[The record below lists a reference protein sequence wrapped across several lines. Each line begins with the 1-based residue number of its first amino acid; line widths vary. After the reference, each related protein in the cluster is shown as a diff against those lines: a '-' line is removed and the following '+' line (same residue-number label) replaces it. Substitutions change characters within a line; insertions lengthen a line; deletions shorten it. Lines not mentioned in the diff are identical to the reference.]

1 MSPGPRWHHLYRW
14 IVSQASEFLSFE
26 TVYLITD
33 NRDLLASTV
42 NTIPGL
48 SHWPM
53 VAAWWKERIKYVGPY
68 GEHTTVVF
76 VPITTD
82 TGLERV
88 HPTWAG
94 TYILDACVY
103 LFPNTNF
110 ALIDSDCVPVT
121 LYEVQELWRSC
132 DDFAHA
138 AVPLAPDQT
147 PTSAIAPAH
156 KRARSVD
163 TGKATQQP
171 GPPAKLPKS
180 RSVENLLSTPLR
192 APFPGSADNLV
203 EEVDYGG
210 SEGQSPRSPV
220 QVGSVSGTSWPTAQP
235 SRTPGAARMTQNE
248 LKSHP
253 TKGVILVSE
262 AFTEIN
268 AGLVIILASGH
279 ASPITE
285 ADLADPTRD
294 PDELAAFIVKSY
306 HEHVEG
312 YLATTRPPQNTEE
325 AVSSGLLGSPLLGT
339 RTRAAA
345 DWCHAWSLL
354 GQWSGWVTFPVPE
367 ADVWPRHG
375 HLRGIL
381 DGYQGRQPNFHKW
394 ARPAYEQGALP
405 TLSLLPGDVTIR
417 VLPGDKIYQAME
429 IEPEFMRPAILHG
442 FGTSA
447 KKRLP
452 MRLGELAQYGWMP
465 LAAALFGTV
474 KWQPQWLHHNFLPV
488 IGLRVHAKV
497 PPPPLTDRQL
507 VALLGLW
514 ERGAHRGLQCRA
526 LVQAA
531 QLDFGLPTAFEALG
545 TWHMDIKG
553 YTFDIVHCAQQIY
566 TGTAASDSQA
576 SLDRPRKWAQW
587 VFSLEEVW
595 QEDVPMQDR
604 PLMVHC
610 SGLGGGL
617 LSPDHDWSFL
627 PKSCSNEGL
636 WAVPCND
643 WWLGAACH
651 STWID

>member
-1 MSPGPRWHHLYRW
+1 MSLLTRQQAVQSWTEPDPAVQFGELLDALEHYKDISTEYGLNVSVHHNWRFGDPHKKLAAPNGIEVSPGPRWHHLYHW

-76 VPITTD
+76 VPITSD

-147 PTSAIAPAH
+147 PTSPIAPAH

-171 GPPAKLPKS
+171 GPPAKLSKS

-220 QVGSVSGTSWPTAQP
+220 QVESVSGTSSPTAQP
-235 SRTPGAARMTQNE
+235 SRTPGAAMMTQNE

-253 TKGVILVSE
+253 TKGVILVGE

-285 ADLADPTRD
+285 ADSTRD
-294 PDELAAFIVKSY
+294 LMSLLLSLS
-306 HEHVEG
+306 G
-312 YLATTRPPQNTEE
+312 YL
-325 AVSSGLLGSPLLGT
+325 
-339 RTRAAA
+339 
-345 DWCHAWSLL
+345 
-354 GQWSGWVTFPVPE
+354 
-367 ADVWPRHG
+367 
-375 HLRGIL
+375 
-381 DGYQGRQPNFHKW
+381 
-394 ARPAYEQGALP
+394 
-405 TLSLLPGDVTIR
+405 
-417 VLPGDKIYQAME
+417 
-429 IEPEFMRPAILHG
+429 
-442 FGTSA
+442 
-447 KKRLP
+447 
-452 MRLGELAQYGWMP
+452 
-465 LAAALFGTV
+465 
-474 KWQPQWLHHNFLPV
+474 
-488 IGLRVHAKV
+488 
-497 PPPPLTDRQL
+497 
-507 VALLGLW
+507 
-514 ERGAHRGLQCRA
+514 
-526 LVQAA
+526 
-531 QLDFGLPTAFEALG
+531 
-545 TWHMDIKG
+545 
-553 YTFDIVHCAQQIY
+553 
-566 TGTAASDSQA
+566 
-576 SLDRPRKWAQW
+576 
-587 VFSLEEVW
+587 
-595 QEDVPMQDR
+595 
-604 PLMVHC
+604 
-610 SGLGGGL
+610 
-617 LSPDHDWSFL
+617 
-627 PKSCSNEGL
+627 
-636 WAVPCND
+636 
-643 WWLGAACH
+643 
-651 STWID
+651 

>member
-1 MSPGPRWHHLYRW
+1 MSLLTRQQAVQSWTEPDPAVQFGELLDALEHYKDISTEYGLNVSVHHNWRFGDPHKKLAAPNGIEVSPGPRWHHLYHW

-76 VPITTD
+76 VPITSD

-132 DDFAHA
+132 DDFAHSA
-138 AVPLAPDQT
+138 DPLAPDQT
-147 PTSAIAPAH
+147 PTSPIAPAH

-171 GPPAKLPKS
+171 GPPAKLSKS

-220 QVGSVSGTSWPTAQP
+220 QVESVSGTSSPTAQP
-235 SRTPGAARMTQNE
+235 SRTPGAAMMTQNE

-253 TKGVILVSE
+253 TKGVILVGE

-285 ADLADPTRD
+285 ADSTRD
-294 PDELAAFIVKSY
+294 LMSLLLSLS
-306 HEHVEG
+306 G
-312 YLATTRPPQNTEE
+312 YL
-325 AVSSGLLGSPLLGT
+325 
-339 RTRAAA
+339 
-345 DWCHAWSLL
+345 
-354 GQWSGWVTFPVPE
+354 
-367 ADVWPRHG
+367 
-375 HLRGIL
+375 
-381 DGYQGRQPNFHKW
+381 
-394 ARPAYEQGALP
+394 
-405 TLSLLPGDVTIR
+405 
-417 VLPGDKIYQAME
+417 
-429 IEPEFMRPAILHG
+429 
-442 FGTSA
+442 
-447 KKRLP
+447 
-452 MRLGELAQYGWMP
+452 
-465 LAAALFGTV
+465 
-474 KWQPQWLHHNFLPV
+474 
-488 IGLRVHAKV
+488 
-497 PPPPLTDRQL
+497 
-507 VALLGLW
+507 
-514 ERGAHRGLQCRA
+514 
-526 LVQAA
+526 
-531 QLDFGLPTAFEALG
+531 
-545 TWHMDIKG
+545 
-553 YTFDIVHCAQQIY
+553 
-566 TGTAASDSQA
+566 
-576 SLDRPRKWAQW
+576 
-587 VFSLEEVW
+587 
-595 QEDVPMQDR
+595 
-604 PLMVHC
+604 
-610 SGLGGGL
+610 
-617 LSPDHDWSFL
+617 
-627 PKSCSNEGL
+627 
-636 WAVPCND
+636 
-643 WWLGAACH
+643 
-651 STWID
+651 